1 MKRKLKKEVKDVMT
15 MILLGAFVALGCA
28 SIHAAAE
35 KYESSRLG
43 STSVVVEGRNT
54 TTQTTEPATTVEVTT
69 EPILDFPDYV
79 PPRRD
84 DGWYRDTDKQR
95 RQRATSPNAVR
106 ICEYLP
112 ILPEDGGG
120 EVYFDP
126 ELQRYMLKL
135 AEENNLEYEF
145 VLAICYV
152 ETKFNPS
159 LNNAGLNTN
168 GTTDWGLMQ
177 LNDAYI
183 GSFCELYN
191 DGVPVDMLNAYDN
204 AKIGISVLGDI
215 SSRQPTLY
223 DVACS
228 YNMGEYG
235 WTEYKN
241 NVSASWHY
249 GDKVLE
255 YYGYIKKYFRD
266 VAVAESQR

>member
-1 MKRKLKKEVKDVMT
+1 MKRRLKKEIKDIMA
-15 MILLGAFVALGCA
+15 MLLLGAFVSIGCI
-28 SIHAAAE
+28 SIHAAGK
-35 KYESSRLG
+35 KYESTRLG
-43 STSVVVEGRNT
+43 GMGAVVEGRDST
-54 TTQTTEPATTVEVTT
+54 TATQTTKSPTTTMSVISSFTTPSTTRERKQKFYRGTNPATQTA
-69 EPILDFPDYV
+69 
-79 PPRRD
+79 PPH
-84 DGWYRDTDKQR
+84 
-95 RQRATSPNAVR
+95 AVR

-126 ELQRYMLKL
+126 ELQRYMMRLS
-135 AEENNLEYEF
+135 EENNLEYEF

-159 LNNAGLNTN
+159 LNNAGLNAN

-183 GSFCELYN
+183 GAFCEMYN

-215 SSRQPTLY
+215 SSRQSTLY

-255 YYGYIKKYFRD
+255 YYGYIKNYFRD
-266 VAVAESQR
+266 VVVAESQR

>member
-1 MKRKLKKEVKDVMT
+1 MKLKKKEIMTYVLTAIFCIAGWISVEVAGKT
-15 MILLGAFVALGCA
+15 YKPAPTTL
-28 SIHAAAE
+28 
-35 KYESSRLG
+35 K
-43 STSVVVEGRNT
+43 ST
-54 TTQTTEPATTVEVTT
+54 VTT
-69 EPILDFPDYV
+69 EATTEATTTELITSFTE
-79 PPRRD
+79 PPHWD
-84 DGWYRDTDKQR
+84 DVKPKYWGQTETQP
-95 RQRATSPNAVR
+95 TPPPNAVR

-112 ILPEDGGG
+112 MLPEDGGG

-135 AEENNLEYEF
+135 AEENNLPYEF

-152 ETKFNPS
+152 ETRFDPS

-183 GSFCELYN
+183 GAFCELYN

-204 AKIGISVLGDI
+204 AKIGINVLGDI
-215 SSRQPTLY
+215 NSRQPTLY

-228 YNMGEYG
+228 YNMGESG
-235 WTEYKN
+235 WNEYKN
-241 NVSASWHY
+241 TVANSWHY

-255 YYGYIKKYFRD
+255 YYAYIRQYFRD
-266 VAVAESQR
+266 IAIAESQR

>member
-1 MKRKLKKEVKDVMT
+1 MKRKLKKEVKEVMT
-15 MILLGAFVALGCA
+15 MVFLGIFVALGCA
-28 SIHAAAE
+28 SIHAAGE
-35 KYESSRLG
+35 KYESTRLG
-43 STSVVVEGRNT
+43 NMNVVVEGHIT
-54 TTQTTEPATTVEVTT
+54 TTSAQTTKPATTTAPVISSFTT
-69 EPILDFPDYV
+69 PETTRKPTF
-79 PPRRD
+79 
-84 DGWYRDTDKQR
+84 YRDTKPAPQ
-95 RQRATSPNAVR
+95 TTPPNAVR

-120 EVYFDP
+120 EVYLDP
-126 ELQRYMLKL
+126 ELQRYMMKL
-135 AEENNLEYEF
+135 ADENNLEYEF

-152 ETKFNPS
+152 ETKFDPS
-159 LNNAGLNTN
+159 LNNAGLNAN

-183 GSFCELYN
+183 GAFCEMYN

-204 AKIGISVLGDI
+204 AKIGINVLGDI
-215 SSRQPTLY
+215 NSRQSTLY

-255 YYGYIKKYFRD
+255 YYGYIKNYFRD
-266 VAVAESQR
+266 VAVAESHR